1 MGEMRKITA
10 FVPADLIDSSLRITG
25 EGVSETLRRALRD
38 MNHAWACREL
48 LAMAGKLDLEAD
60 GTTLAELREDKVY
73 DWDSSSDK

>member
-10 FVPADLIDSSLRITG
+10 FIPVDLIEGSLKITG
-25 EGVSETLRRALRD
+25 EGVSETLREALRQ

-48 LAMAGKLDLEAD
+48 LAMGGVIDLEAD

-73 DWDSSSDK
+73 DWDRTSGS